1 MGEVKRQRGKRKVGG
16 SVTINVYKQNGMK
29 KSQVMKND
37 KGSVMVK
44 YRVVGEVKRKRWK
57 EKVGESVTVVRGRRS
72 FCFCF
77 FVDSSE
83 KKSLKNKRRDK
94 K

>member
-1 MGEVKRQRGKRKVGG
+1 
-16 SVTINVYKQNGMK
+16 MK

-37 KGSVMVK
+37 EGGVMVK
-44 YRVVGEVKRKRWK
+44 QRVVGEVKRQRWK
-57 EKVGESVTVVRGRRS
+57 ENVGESVTVVWRRRRS